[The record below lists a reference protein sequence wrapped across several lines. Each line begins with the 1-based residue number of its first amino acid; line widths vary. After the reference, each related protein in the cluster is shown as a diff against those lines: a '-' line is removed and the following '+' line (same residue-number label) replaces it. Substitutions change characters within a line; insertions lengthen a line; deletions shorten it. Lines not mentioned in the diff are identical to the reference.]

1 MPVITTW
8 NLENF
13 FRPGGAYGPRT
24 QDIYEKKLTY
34 LADRIGALAPDVMAV
49 QEVGDPN
56 ALTDLAGRLPEIWH
70 TALSTRPDRRGIRV
84 GFLSR
89 TPVITIGEVT
99 ALPAPLLPVQ
109 VGDAPTDTDA
119 SMGRGALHV
128 RTAVGGLELDL
139 VTAHLKSKLLTY
151 PGGRFKPRNEDERA
165 RYGAYALYRRTMEA
179 ATLRIYANGIL
190 EGGAPNLV
198 VLGDMNDT
206 ELAATT
212 QILYGPDGSQLGTP
226 GFDRPD
232 AGDATRLWNIA
243 PRIPDGHRFSRL
255 HGGNRELI
263 DHILLSHS
271 LVQDLAGADAYTP
284 DITTIGNTPSSRR
297 DATVPDHA
305 PVTVSIR

>member
-1 MPVITTW
+1 VPAITTW

-13 FRPGGAYGPRT
+13 FRPGGEYGPRT
-24 QDIYEKKLTY
+24 QDVYEKKLTY
-34 LADRIGALAPDVMAV
+34 LGDRIDALAPDVVAV
-49 QEVGDPN
+49 QEVGDPG
-56 ALTDLAGRLPEIWH
+56 ALAYLAGRLPGTWH
-70 TALSTRPDRRGIRV
+70 TALSTHPDRRGIRV

-89 TPVITIGEVT
+89 TPLVTVGEVT

-109 VGDAPTDTDA
+109 VGDAPTDTDG

-128 RTAVGGLELDL
+128 RTTVGGLELDL

-151 PGGRFKPRNEDERA
+151 PNGRFSPLNEDERA

-190 EGGAPNLV
+190 EGGVQNLV

-212 QILYGPDGSQLGTP
+212 QILYGPDGSQMGTP

-232 AGDATRLWNIA
+232 AGDASGLWNIA

-255 HGGNRELI
+255 HGGDRELI
-263 DHILLSHS
+263 DHILLSHTQVQN
-271 LVQDLAGADAYTP
+271 LVGADAYIQ

-305 PVTVSIR
+305 PVTATIA

>member
-13 FRPGGAYGPRT
+13 FRPGGEYGPRT
-24 QDIYEKKLTY
+24 QDVYRKKLAY
-34 LADRIGALAPDVMAV
+34 LADRINALAPDVVAV
-49 QEVGDPN
+49 QEVGDPD
-56 ALTDLAGRLPEIWH
+56 ALTDLRGQLPGTWR
-70 TALSTRPDRRGIRV
+70 TALSTHPDRRGIRV

-89 TPVITIGEVT
+89 TPVTTVGEVT
-99 ALPAPLLPVQ
+99 ALPAHLLPVQ
-109 VGDAPTDTDA
+109 VGDAPTDTDG

-128 RTAVGGLELDL
+128 RTTVGGLTLDL
-139 VTAHLKSKLLTY
+139 VTAHLKSKLRTY
-151 PGGRFKPRNEDERA
+151 PGGRFSPQNEDERA

-190 EGGAPNLV
+190 TGGVQNLV

-232 AGDATRLWNIA
+232 AGDASRLWNIA
-243 PRIPDGHRFSRL
+243 SRIPDEHRFSRL
-255 HGGNRELI
+255 HGGDRELI
-263 DHILLSHS
+263 DHILLSHN
-271 LVQDLAGADAYTP
+271 LVRNLVGADAYTQ

-305 PVTVSIR
+305 PITVNIG

>member
-13 FRPGGAYGPRT
+13 FRPGGEYGPRT
-24 QDIYEKKLTY
+24 QDVYEKKLAY
-34 LADRIGALAPDVMAV
+34 LADRISALAPDVVAV
-49 QEVGDPN
+49 QEVGDPT
-56 ALTDLAGRLPEIWH
+56 ALADLASRLPGTWQ
-70 TALSTRPDRRGIRV
+70 TALSTHPDHRGIRV
-84 GFLSR
+84 GFLSQ
-89 TPVITIGEVT
+89 TPLITVEEVT

-109 VGDAPTDTDA
+109 VGDAPTETDG

-128 RTAVGGLELDL
+128 RTTAGGRDLDL
-139 VTAHLKSKLLTY
+139 VAAHLKSKLLTY
-151 PGGRFKPRNEDERA
+151 PGGRFSPRNEDERA

-190 EGGAPNLV
+190 KGGVQDLV

-206 ELAATT
+206 QLAATT

-232 AGDATRLWNIA
+232 AGDAARLWNIA

-255 HGGNRELI
+255 HGGDRELI
-263 DHILLSHS
+263 DHNLLSHT
-271 LVQDLAGADAYTP
+271 LVQNLAGADAYVQ

-305 PVTVSIR
+305 PVTATIG

>member
-13 FRPGGAYGPRT
+13 FRPGGEYGPRT
-24 QDIYEKKLTY
+24 QDVYEKKLAY
-34 LADRIGALAPDVMAV
+34 LADRISALAPDVVAV
-49 QEVGDPN
+49 QEVGDPT
-56 ALTDLAGRLPEIWH
+56 ALADLASRLPGTWQ
-70 TALSTRPDRRGIRV
+70 TALSTHPDHRGIRV
-84 GFLSR
+84 GFLSQ
-89 TPVITIGEVT
+89 TPLITVEEVT

-109 VGDAPTDTDA
+109 VGDAPTETDG

-128 RTAVGGLELDL
+128 RTTAGGRDLDL
-139 VTAHLKSKLLTY
+139 VAAHLKSKLLTY
-151 PGGRFKPRNEDERA
+151 PGGRFSPRNEDERA

-190 EGGAPNLV
+190 KGGVQDLV

-206 ELAATT
+206 QLAATT

-232 AGDATRLWNIA
+232 AGDAARLWNIA

-255 HGGNRELI
+255 HGGDRELI
-263 DHILLSHS
+263 DHILLSHT
-271 LVQDLAGADAYTP
+271 LVQNLAGADAYVQ

-305 PVTVSIR
+305 PVTATIG

>member
-13 FRPGGAYGPRT
+13 FRHGGEYGPRT
-24 QDIYEKKLTY
+24 QAIFEKKLSY
-34 LADRIGALAPDVMAV
+34 LADRINALVPDVVAV
-49 QEVGDPN
+49 QEVGDPS
-56 ALTDLAGRLPEIWH
+56 ALTDLAGRLPGTWH
-70 TALSTRPDRRGIRV
+70 TALSAHPDRRGIRV

-89 TPVITIGEVT
+89 TPLATVGEVT

-109 VGDAPTDTDA
+109 VGDAPADTDG

-128 RTAVGGLELDL
+128 RTIVGGRELDL

-151 PGGRFKPRNEDERA
+151 PGGRFSPRNEDERA

-190 EGGAPNLV
+190 SDGAQNLV

-206 ELAATT
+206 QLAATT
-212 QILYGPDGSQLGTP
+212 QILYGPEGSQLDTP
-226 GFDRPD
+226 GFGRPD
-232 AGDATRLWNIA
+232 AGDASRLWNIA
-243 PRIPDGHRFSRL
+243 PRIPDGRRFSRL
-255 HGGNRELI
+255 HAGNRELI
-263 DHILLSHS
+263 DHVLLSHK
-271 LVQDLAGADAYTP
+271 LVQKLVSADAYTQ
-284 DITTIGNTPSSRR
+284 DITTIGNEPSSRR

-305 PVTVSIR
+305 PVTVTIG

>member
-1 MPVITTW
+1 VPAITTW

-13 FRPGGAYGPRT
+13 FRPGGEYGPRT
-24 QDIYEKKLTY
+24 QDVYEKKLTY
-34 LADRIGALAPDVMAV
+34 LGDRIDALAPDVVAV
-49 QEVGDPN
+49 QEVGDPG
-56 ALTDLAGRLPEIWH
+56 ALAYLAGRLPGTWH
-70 TALSTRPDRRGIRV
+70 TALSTHPDRRGIRV

-89 TPVITIGEVT
+89 TPLVTVGEVT
-99 ALPAPLLPVQ
+99 TLPAPLLPVQ
-109 VGDAPTDTDA
+109 VGDAPTDTDG

-128 RTAVGGLELDL
+128 RTTVGGLELDL

-151 PGGRFKPRNEDERA
+151 PNGRFSPLNEDERA

-179 ATLRIYANGIL
+179 ATLLIYDNGIL
-190 EGGAPNLV
+190 EGGVQNLV
-198 VLGDMNDT
+198 VLVDMNDT

-212 QILYGPDGSQLGTP
+212 QILYGPDGSQMGTP

-232 AGDATRLWNIA
+232 AGDASGLWNIA

-255 HGGNRELI
+255 HGGDRELI
-263 DHILLSHS
+263 DHILLSHTQVQN
-271 LVQDLAGADAYTP
+271 LVGADAYIQ

-305 PVTVSIR
+305 PVTATIA

>member
-13 FRPGGAYGPRT
+13 FRPGGEYGPRT
-24 QDIYEKKLTY
+24 QDVYEKKLAY
-34 LADRIGALAPDVMAV
+34 LADRINTLAPDVVAV
-49 QEVGDPN
+49 QEVGDPR
-56 ALTDLAGRLPEIWH
+56 ALADLAGRLPGDWS
-70 TALSTRPDRRGIRV
+70 TALSSHPDRRGIRV

-89 TPVITIGEVT
+89 TPVTTVGEVT

-109 VGDAPTDTDA
+109 VGDAPTDSDG

-128 RTAVGGLELDL
+128 MTTVGGLELDL

-151 PGGRFKPRNEDERA
+151 PGGRFSPRNEDERA

-190 EGGAPNLV
+190 QGGVQNLI

-232 AGDATRLWNIA
+232 AGDTSRLWNIA

-255 HGGNRELI
+255 HGGDRELI

-271 LVQDLAGADAYTP
+271 LVQNLVGADSYTP

-305 PVTVSIR
+305 PVSVTIG